1 MSLAVALGAVSG
13 VSLSHRARRLA
24 KLKVR
29 QPREA
34 WAAAAAAGRTKVAG

>member
-1 MSLAVALGAVSG
+1 MSLAVALGAVSKA
-13 VSLSHRARRLA
+13 SLGNRARRLA

-34 WAAAAAAGRTKVAG
+34 